1 MKRRTVILPLNLP
14 VLTDKGA
21 AQVLD
26 TLQQLIIA
34 IEHQYA
40 EQIHRYR
47 RRERTRRHRTEPR
60 QAQLL
65 ASDDPP
71 F

>member
-1 MKRRTVILPLNLP
+1 MKRRTVILPLHLP

-26 TLQQLIIA
+26 TLQQLVIA

-47 RRERTRRHRTEPR
+47 RRERARRHSTQPR
-60 QAQLL
+60 QAPLL
-65 ASDDPP
+65 APDDPP